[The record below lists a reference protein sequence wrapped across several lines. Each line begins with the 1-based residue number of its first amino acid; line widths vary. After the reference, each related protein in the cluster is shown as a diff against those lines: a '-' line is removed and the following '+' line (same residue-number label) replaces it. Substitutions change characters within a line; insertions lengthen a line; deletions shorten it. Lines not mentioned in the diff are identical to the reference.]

1 MIRSPGR
8 DDVPSMRSRAVLSLI
23 LATMPACGA
32 DDLPGTPAGTDAIDL
47 DDERADESTDE
58 GTPDPDGSDAS
69 STGASS
75 PDVPPED
82 DGAPEPD
89 TGEGSTTD
97 DGDPTPSDPSACSGF
112 QSGAAFGS
120 WINELRDTYASHDR
134 WRGPPVGGT
143 YHGDWT
149 FPPQFQW
156 DDELAAEAQ
165 ARAATLAAGGMP
177 TGLGYER
184 VWFDG
189 IDTAAWTI
197 TVLEQPGD
205 FEDIPFTF
213 GDKPFPLHKSN
224 PIARKGLH
232 YHDFGGA
239 EPTIGRMGIAAA
251 VVDEASCHVWWVI
264 RFGS

>member
-1 MIRSPGR
+1 M
-8 DDVPSMRSRAVLSLI
+8 I

-32 DDLPGTPAGTDAIDL
+32 DLPGTPTETEAIDL
-47 DDERADESTDE
+47 GSTDE
-58 GTPDPDGSDAS
+58 GTDEGASDPGPTNGS

-89 TGEGSTTD
+89 TGEAPTTD
-97 DGDPTPSDPSACSGF
+97 DGGSPMPVDPSACSGF
-112 QSGAAFGS
+112 ENGAAFGA
-120 WINELRDTYASHDR
+120 WINDLRQTYASHDR
-134 WRGPPVGGT
+134 WRGPPVGGS

-156 DDELAAEAQ
+156 DDDLAAEAQ
-165 ARAATLAAGGMP
+165 ELSAVLAAGGTPM
-177 TGLGYER
+177 GVGYER
-184 VWFDG
+184 VWFAG

-205 FEDIPFTF
+205 FEEIPFTF

-239 EPTIGRMGIAAA
+239 GPTIGRMGVGGTI
-251 VVDEASCHVWWVI
+251 VDEATCHVWWVI
-264 RFGS
+264 RFAS